1 MKSNKARF
9 ASIDEYIDAFPK
21 ETQNIMEE
29 LRAAIKAAA
38 PEAEEKIVDELT
50 LSLCPPLQA

>member
-38 PEAEEKIVDELT
+38 PEAEEKLHMKCP
-50 LSLCPPLQA
+50 LSR